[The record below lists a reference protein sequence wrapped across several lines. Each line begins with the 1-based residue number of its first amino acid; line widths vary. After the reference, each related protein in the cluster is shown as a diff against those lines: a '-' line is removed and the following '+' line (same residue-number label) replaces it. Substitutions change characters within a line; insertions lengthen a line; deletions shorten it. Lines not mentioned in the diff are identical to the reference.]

1 MLSAAQTAR
10 WALLQILYSK
20 CRSFPSF
27 RTVISG
33 ATFLILSAFGCVRAA
48 KTVHNMLLENLL
60 RSPMSFFD
68 TTPLGR
74 IINRCARTRD
84 KQTMRNIISI

>member
-1 MLSAAQTAR
+1 M
-10 WALLQILYSK
+10 ILV
-20 CRSFPSF
+20 
-27 RTVISG
+27 T
-33 ATFLILSAFGCVRAA
+33 FGCVRAA

-74 IINRCARTRD
+74 IINRCAR
-84 KQTMRNIISI
+84 